1 VIELGLI
8 QGKGAKWMQKE
19 LEKSL
24 DITKKKAEDIARTET
39 SSALNAAA
47 EQRYAAAGIT
57 KVQLLITPS
66 QNVCPYCAARNGAVF
81 DLGKLK
87 VPLHVRCLLPGTV
100 VSSPGANAGTSRQYD
115 GPVVS
120 IKTARGEELTVTPN
134 HPILTDKGWIAA
146 GLVNKSHHVFSSV
159 DGERITNA
167 IAPDKYNAPTL
178 IEEVLASLGVL
189 SCMVSS
195 SMEGT
200 AEDFHG
206 DGIPNSKVSVV
217 HPNSFLFD
225 KGNPKAGQHVCHNC
239 FMPAARDART
249 LLPFSHSALN
259 IKGNRHIP
267 ARIMSRLHLVRALFN
282 RHLAPLQRLSLA
294 LASQGDIR
302 ALKNVL
308 NSSAANIKL
317 LGKLENAAARL
328 VHGANAFPYGG
339 ISHLES
345 ISEFGSDQSTMLS
358 NSSRNASHFDFMA
371 ESMGVELESTRSIF
385 DRLPGQVHIDR
396 VIETSVKHYSGLVH
410 NIETKTG
417 WYFANNII
425 THNCRCMILPWDEAW
440 ADAGLVDEK
449 FVIDYHKKGI
459 SELRKNGLEP
469 DYSGAAPFERANKLP
484 IPKTA
489 WTPRGREAEK
499 PRETKPTKATK
510 TTKPAKEKTTR
521 KPRKATAAKVKEI
534 KTATKP
540 QRDLPP
546 VVTMTNPK
554 TPSEMATLGRQTYAK
569 EYQAIQSVKPVSS
582 ALKAAE
588 AKALDLVRMNPG
600 DESAK
605 ESYKIAARAYRK
617 DQVRYGRDRISA
629 FADLREKMKS
639 RGDRLSAQAWADSI
653 EIDEGVVKLYGSN
666 RIKEILTDFHMI
678 SRGKVDNIDAIV
690 YRDFVHKGQVLM
702 PKERGYAQKEGRIV
716 NTGNHTAEEIAS
728 TLFHEMGHHVEYGDL
743 PGVTRYGSLAREWRD
758 ERVTSMNQM
767 SLREIT
773 GIQEYSENELAR
785 PGSFFNPYLGKVYKG
800 GSTEV
805 IAMGMEHL
813 DTPVS
818 MAALYDKQPD
828 LFDFV
833 IGITAHD

>member
-1 VIELGLI
+1 MDGLALLATIDVYDKAMDNAEAATVKRVNQRLTQALGNIRDDLTTYYESLEQQGSLAAQMQVRRSEELSALLGQIDPEYDSYYQDEFTALLETANQTGTLLGDELLASYGANSLVGSFTTIPYAAIANQASQGLVRLSRHTATFRDTASGVIELGLI
-8 QGKGAKWMQKE
+8 QGKGAKWMQKQ

-87 VPLHVRCLLPGTV
+87 VPLHVRCRCLLVP
-100 VSSPGANAGTSRQYD
+100 YD
-115 GPVVS
+115 
-120 IKTARGEELTVTPN
+120 
-134 HPILTDKGWIAA
+134 D
-146 GLVNKSHHVFSSV
+146 
-159 DGERITNA
+159 
-167 IAPDKYNAPTL
+167 
-178 IEEVLASLGVL
+178 
-189 SCMVSS
+189 
-195 SMEGT
+195 
-200 AEDFHG
+200 
-206 DGIPNSKVSVV
+206 
-217 HPNSFLFD
+217 
-225 KGNPKAGQHVCHNC
+225 
-239 FMPAARDART
+239 
-249 LLPFSHSALN
+249 
-259 IKGNRHIP
+259 
-267 ARIMSRLHLVRALFN
+267 
-282 RHLAPLQRLSLA
+282 
-294 LASQGDIR
+294 
-302 ALKNVL
+302 
-308 NSSAANIKL
+308 
-317 LGKLENAAARL
+317 
-328 VHGANAFPYGG
+328 
-339 ISHLES
+339 
-345 ISEFGSDQSTMLS
+345 
-358 NSSRNASHFDFMA
+358 
-371 ESMGVELESTRSIF
+371 
-385 DRLPGQVHIDR
+385 
-396 VIETSVKHYSGLVH
+396 
-410 NIETKTG
+410 
-417 WYFANNII
+417 
-425 THNCRCMILPWDEAW
+425 AW
-440 ADAGLVDEK
+440 AKAGLVDEK
-449 FVIDYHKKGI
+449 FIIGYHNKGI
-459 SELRKNGLEP
+459 AELRKNGLEP
-469 DYSGAAPFERANKLP
+469 DYTGAAPFERANKLP

-489 WTPRGREAEK
+489 WTPRGKDAAAAREF
-499 PRETKPTKATK
+499 KPTATTK

-534 KTATKP
+534 KTATKA

-588 AKALDLVRMNPG
+588 AKALDKVMANPA
-600 DESAK
+600 DLSAM
-605 ESYKIAARAYRK
+605 ENYKTAAQAYRN
-617 DQVRYGRDRISA
+617 DRIRYDRDRISA
-629 FADLREKMKS
+629 FSDLREKMKS

-653 EIDEGVVKLYGSN
+653 EIDEGVEKLYGSN
-666 RIKEILTDFHMI
+666 RIRGLLTDFHLI

-690 YRDFVHKGQVLM
+690 YRDYVYKGQVLV
-702 PKERGYAQKEGRIV
+702 PKERGYAQQKDRIV
-716 NTGNHTAEEIAS
+716 NTGKHTAEEISS

-743 PGVTRYGSLAREWRD
+743 PGVTRYGALAREWRD
-758 ERVTSMNQM
+758 ERVTSMSEM

-773 GIQEYSENELAR
+773 GIEEYSENEVAR

-813 DTPVS
+813 DTPAS